1 MKKYVCTS
9 SICVGCCFDPCDYKY
24 DPEVGDIDHGIK
36 PGVAFEDLP
45 DTWVCPNCGAGKE
58 CFVPAGTFKKR

>member
-36 PGVAFEDLP
+36 PDRKSV
-45 DTWVCPNCGAGKE
+45 V
-58 CFVPAGTFKKR
+58 